1 MRQQSNRDRK
11 KLSSKQ
17 RKELLA
23 TVKARFEK
31 YVSRHQ
37 GLSWADVQDK
47 LEANPEKLWS
57 LDTAPCFYQGRGI
70 SWLAKG
76 LSLRPRRSNVI
87 RGMSIR

>member
-23 TVKARFEK
+23 ILKARFEK
-31 YVSRHQ
+31 HVSCHE
-37 GLSWADVQDK
+37 GLSWAGVQHK

-57 LDTAPCFYQGRGI
+57 LDTAPCFYQGRGFR
-70 SWLAKG
+70 G
-76 LSLRPRRSNVI
+76 SLRV
-87 RGMSIR
+87 